1 MTKKTMKIGEAL
13 ALLKSKKS
21 RISKLLDQRKESF
34 YVDKGDKPS
43 FNFEEIT
50 IEIDRES
57 DNLLN
62 IKLEIIKANSEM
74 PIDDSPSPD
83 SLQKTI
89 LEIGELRSYLAN
101 LDELMKKPE
110 ERWSAHEIKP
120 KTPQISL
127 QELDKQIQST
137 AQKKSVLDA
146 KLQAA
151 NWKNSITIELK

>member
-1 MTKKTMKIGEAL
+1 MKIGEAL

-50 IEIDRES
+50 KEIDRES

-62 IKLEIIKANSEM
+62 IKLGIIKANNETL
-74 PIDDSPSPD
+74 IDDTPLSA
-83 SLQKTI
+83 SLQETI

-127 QELDKQIQST
+127 QELDKLIQST